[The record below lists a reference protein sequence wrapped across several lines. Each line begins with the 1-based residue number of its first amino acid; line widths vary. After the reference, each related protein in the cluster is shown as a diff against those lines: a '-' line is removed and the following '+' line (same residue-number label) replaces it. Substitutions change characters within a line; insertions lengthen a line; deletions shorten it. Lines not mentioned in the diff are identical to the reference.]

1 MAAITS
7 IKDYLDASA
16 NRLHRL
22 KNKNKECA
30 FLEFQWLMIAF
41 ASENT

>member
-7 IKDYLDASA
+7 TKDYLDASA

-22 KNKNKECA
+22 KNKKLSA